1 MVYERESII
10 EKHLAAAVKAAGG
23 VAYKFVSPGRR
34 SVPDRI
40 VLLPGGR
47 IVFVECKAP
56 GKAPRADQLREH
68 ERLRALGF
76 NVVVLDSKD
85 LEGILCGAPITTK

>member
-1 MVYERESII
+1 MTYERESII
-10 EKHLAAAVKAAGG
+10 EKHLTATVKAVGG
-23 VAYKFVSPGRR
+23 IAYKFVSPGRR

-47 IVFVECKAP
+47 IVFVECKTP

-76 NVVVLDSKD
+76 NVVVLDSKN
-85 LEGILCGAPITTK
+85 LEGIL

>member
-1 MVYERESII
+1 MAYERESLI
-10 EKHLAAAVKAAGG
+10 EKHLVAEVKKAGG
-23 VAYKFVSPGRR
+23 VAFKFVSPGHR

-56 GKAPRADQLREH
+56 GKPPRADQLREH

-76 NVVVLDSKD
+76 TVTGSFKPSGLFPPALQK
-85 LEGILCGAPITTK
+85 

>member
-1 MVYERESII
+1 MNYERESIV
-10 EKHLAAAVKAAGG
+10 EKHLIAEVKKVGG

-40 VLLPGGR
+40 VLLPGGHL
-47 IVFVECKAP
+47 IFVECKAP
-56 GKAPRADQLREH
+56 GKPPRADQLREH

-76 NVVVLDSKD
+76 TVVVLDSKNVTEV
-85 LEGILCGAPITTK
+85 LSLTA